1 METHIL
7 KYVRYTSGKLIFFAA
22 RENTTFSFLENM
34 ILQLPVQ
41 ECVVPA
47 TVAQL
52 PLIQTLP
59 DLGTEVKIILREGI
73 HEALHSG
80 LVSVAAL
87 LAFKTQE

>member
-1 METHIL
+1 M
-7 KYVRYTSGKLIFFAA
+7 
-22 RENTTFSFLENM
+22 
-34 ILQLPVQ
+34 
-41 ECVVPA
+41 PA